1 MRAGLWPGILIM
13 EVLLCFFPVRNCG
26 AVNPEKL
33 FMPGELAT
41 AHQKYEEQCSTCHD
55 RSDRSRERQLCLDC
69 HKEIASDLRARQ
81 GFHGH
86 LTGIDTAQCRACHV
100 EHQGRDADI
109 VKFNREPFS
118 HEATDFPLRGAHAV
132 VACDSCHLHGK
143 KFREAPRECVACHQ
157 PQEPHQGKLGKDCA
171 SCHDPKSWQEVRFDH
186 DKTAFPL
193 HDKHQAVKCAECHFG
208 NRYKGTPGVCVSCH
222 APDDVHRGERGPKCA
237 SCHSTTGWKSSKFD
251 HAKETGFAL
260 DGEHSHL
267 ECQDCHR
274 SGNMQTPIPKEC
286 HGCHQGQDEH
296 AGRFGTDCARCHGP
310 TKWQTTTFD
319 HTRDGHWELA
329 GQHAKLECHACH
341 TVALGTRKLGTD
353 CIGCHKPS
361 DVHRSKLGTQCDEC
375 HQPQGWK
382 PVTNFDHD
390 LTKFPLLGLH
400 VAVTCDQCHSSRTFA
415 VEGSKCVDC
424 HKKDDTHRGNF
435 GAECDQCHSPNGWK
449 LWKFD
454 HGKQTGF
461 ALLGAHSKLDCAGC
475 HRQPATQVKLNSE
488 CASCHSQDDVH
499 LGQFG
504 GQCQKCHG
512 TVTFKGARP
521 R

>member
-1 MRAGLWPGILIM
+1 M

-33 FMPGELAT
+33 FMPGELAA

-109 VKFNREPFS
+109 VNFNREPFS

-132 VACDSCHLHGK
+132 VACDSCHQNGK

-171 SCHDPKSWQEVRFDH
+171 SCHDPKSWQEIRFDH
-186 DKTAFPL
+186 GKTAFPL
-193 HDKHQAVKCAECHFG
+193 HDKHQAVRCAECHFG

-267 ECQDCHR
+267 E
-274 SGNMQTPIPKEC
+274 
-286 HGCHQGQDEH
+286 
-296 AGRFGTDCARCHGP
+296 
-310 TKWQTTTFD
+310 
-319 HTRDGHWELA
+319 
-329 GQHAKLECHACH
+329 
-341 TVALGTRKLGTD
+341 
-353 CIGCHKPS
+353 
-361 DVHRSKLGTQCDEC
+361 
-375 HQPQGWK
+375 
-382 PVTNFDHD
+382 
-390 LTKFPLLGLH
+390 
-400 VAVTCDQCHSSRTFA
+400 
-415 VEGSKCVDC
+415 
-424 HKKDDTHRGNF
+424 
-435 GAECDQCHSPNGWK
+435 
-449 LWKFD
+449 
-454 HGKQTGF
+454 
-461 ALLGAHSKLDCAGC
+461 
-475 HRQPATQVKLNSE
+475 
-488 CASCHSQDDVH
+488 
-499 LGQFG
+499 
-504 GQCQKCHG
+504 
-512 TVTFKGARP
+512 
-521 R
+521 